1 MWKPDGLDTATLF
14 SQLKE
19 LEKSIE
25 ANDAIVVITTLGEIV
40 PEAKITIGAVP
51 QAVPRKTSPAPISAE
66 RKNPA
71 ESGSHQLQTYSR
83 AKAVGLP
90 T

>member
-1 MWKPDGLDTATLF
+1 LF

-25 ANDAIVVITTLGEIV
+25 ANDAPAVIATLGEIV
-40 PEAKITIGAVP
+40 PEAKIDTGAVP
-51 QAVPRKTSPAPISAE
+51 QAVPRKSARAPISVD

-71 ESGSHQLQTYSR
+71 ESGSHQLETYSR

-90 T
+90 V